1 MDEIRL
7 KPIGIV
13 HTPFAEPRG
22 VPIQTT
28 SAKGVKGRVELFPE
42 FAEGLKDIDGF
53 SHIILICHFH
63 RVQKTALT
71 VTPFLDDH
79 KRGVFA
85 TRAPS
90 RPNHIGLSVVE
101 LEKVEGNILFVKDV
115 DLVDGTPVL
124 DIKPCVPQF
133 DFKEVTKTGWL
144 EKVIH
149 KLPQAEDDGRF
160 VEE

>member
-7 KPIGIV
+7 KTIGIV

-28 SAKGVKGRVELFPE
+28 AAKGVKGRVEFFPE

-53 SHIILICHFH
+53 SHIILICRFH
-63 RVQKTALT
+63 RVHKTALT

-79 KRGVFA
+79 KHGVFA

-160 VEE
+160 VGE